1 MAMNPSEF
9 THPDD
14 EQRAIEARCLT
25 ALAQREH
32 SRAELAAKLHGFT
45 STAIESVLDTLAAR
59 GWQSDAR
66 FAEAF
71 VRNRLARGQGRLKVR
86 HELEARGIHGELL
99 RNVLDAADWADAA
112 RSAYLKKYSTPATTA
127 QEKVK
132 RQRFLAQ
139 RGFSYDDIQ
148 QAMKATHDDT

>member
-32 SRAELAAKLHGFT
+32 SRAELVAKLHGF
-45 STAIESVLDTLAAR
+45 S
-59 GWQSDAR
+59 
-66 FAEAF
+66 
-71 VRNRLARGQGRLKVR
+71 RLARGQGRLKVR
-86 HELEARGIHGELL
+86 HELEARGISGELL
-99 RNVLDAADWADAA
+99 RDVLDAADWAGAA
-112 RSAYLKKYSTPATTA
+112 RSAYLKKYSAPATTA
-127 QEKVK
+127 KEKAN

>member
-9 THPDD
+9 TNSDD

-71 VRNRLARGQGRLKVR
+71 VRNRLARG
-86 HELEARGIHGELL
+86 IHGELL
-99 RNVLDAADWADAA
+99 RDVLDAADWADAA

>member
-9 THPDD
+9 TYPDD

-32 SRAELAAKLHGFT
+32 SRAELAAKLHGF
-45 STAIESVLDTLAAR
+45 SPTAVELVLDTLAAR
-59 GWQSDAR
+59 GWQSDTR

-99 RNVLDAADWADAA
+99 RDVLDAADWADAA
-112 RSAYLKKYSTPATTA
+112 RSAYLKKNTAPPPRRRRKKRSGSASSLNAAFPTTTSSK
-127 QEKVK
+127 Q
-132 RQRFLAQ
+132 
-139 RGFSYDDIQ
+139 
-148 QAMKATHDDT
+148 